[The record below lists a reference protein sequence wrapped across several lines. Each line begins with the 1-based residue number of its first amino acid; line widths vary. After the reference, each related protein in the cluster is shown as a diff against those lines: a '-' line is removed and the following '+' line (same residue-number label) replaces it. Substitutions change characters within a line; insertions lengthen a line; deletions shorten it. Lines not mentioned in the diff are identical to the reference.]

1 MKRPL
6 ESRFLC
12 FLEKELSLPAD
23 AIALAIGHHH
33 KDLSSE
39 DLSLLPITLW
49 KHQLVTIDQVG
60 SMLDWLINVQSPLAE
75 PQVQTLLPLQTL

>member
-6 ESRFLC
+6 ESRFLH
-12 FLEKELSLPAD
+12 FLEIELGLSTE
-23 AIALAIGHHH
+23 AIALALGQHRA
-33 KDLSSE
+33 

-60 SMLDWLINVQSPLAE
+60 SMFDWLANRQDPLVQAP
-75 PQVQTLLPLQTL
+75 